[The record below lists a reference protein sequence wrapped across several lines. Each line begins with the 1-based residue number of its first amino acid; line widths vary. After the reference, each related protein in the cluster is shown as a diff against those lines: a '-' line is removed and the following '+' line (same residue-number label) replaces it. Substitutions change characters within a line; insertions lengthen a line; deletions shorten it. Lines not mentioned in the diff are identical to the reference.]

1 MITYSLPT
9 LTELF
14 PFPLDEFQLQAIAA
28 LDAGKSV
35 VVCAP
40 TGSGK
45 TVIGEYAL
53 YRALG
58 RGKRVFYTTPL
69 KALSNQKVRDF
80 QDKLSQLGVNDA
92 ADCVGL
98 ITGDL
103 VVNANAPIVVMTTE
117 IFRNMLYETPIG
129 EVGTS
134 LEEVETVVFDECH
147 YISDRDRGTVW
158 EESIIYCPAT
168 IQLVALSATIGN
180 PEQLTDWINQV
191 RQGKSLKQLRRSLKE
206 DQQHC
211 ELINSD
217 YRPVPLHFHFSAKN
231 GLFPLLNGERDGIN
245 HQLLAKKHQEPKKKR
260 LRREDCPYA
269 ALVVEQLRERD
280 FLPAIYVIFSRKGCE
295 QALQSLQGFNL
306 VTLEES
312 QVIQLT
318 LLRFF
323 LGNDPDLRN
332 RLRSDFG
339 RTFPDFSQQI
349 LAFLA
354 EPTTEAQPLLTLFQT
369 QPDTTLRLWQWL
381 AQSCPMIRFDQI
393 EPLIRGLAVHH
404 AGVLPSWKE
413 LVERLFEQG
422 VIKVVFATATL
433 SAGINMPAR
442 TTVISS
448 LSKRTDKGIEML
460 SPSEFVQIAGRA
472 GRRGMD
478 EAGQV
483 VTVQTPFEGA
493 KEAALLALAS
503 PENLRSCFTPS
514 YGMVLN
520 LLQKHSL
527 EEAKDLMERSFAEYL
542 MQLALEPTQQAIA
555 DLLSQLAQ
563 LDFKLAGVKESDIR
577 SYEKFR
583 ARLREEERLFKTL
596 EQQAEKTR
604 RQEIVHQLSDLFPG
618 QCLHLKGKFI
628 RVGKP
633 IFAVFIRYLPS
644 AGKFDDLLC
653 LGTENRWYRATV
665 NDVYC
670 LSEHCIPGIPSP
682 QLNAQTL
689 PDTTLLKPGKF
700 LKGKSDTHDLAQ
712 QLVAIADVPRPAPEI
727 LEQQERVNQ
736 VKQILE
742 THPFNAQKNPQR
754 LIEQYY
760 QRLTLREELEKR
772 QTDLTRL
779 QSRQSYY
786 WQEFLDLIAVLQH
799 FSALEELVPTPLGEA
814 AATVRGENELW
825 LGLVLMSGKLNQ
837 LAPHHLAAA
846 ISGLITENLRPDTWT
861 NFAAP
866 PEVLAALRPSQN
878 LETFYFFLRSPAS
891 CSEAV
896 WVYSLLA
903 YDLGRMNLWEI
914 RRELFQTQKRHNITM
929 PAWLEVELLGL
940 VEQWALGMTWDE
952 LARQTS
958 LDEGDIVRL
967 LRRTIDLLWQIPQ
980 VPRISDTLK
989 RNAKAA
995 IALIKR
1001 FPV

>member
-1 MITYSLPT
+1 MITYSLPAP
-9 LTELF
+9 TELF

-53 YRALG
+53 YRALD

-80 QDKLSQLGVNDA
+80 QEKLSQLGVKNA
-92 ADCVGL
+92 EDCVGL

-103 VVNANAPIVVMTTE
+103 VINANAPVVVMTTE
-117 IFRNMLYETPIG
+117 IFRNMLYETPVG

-134 LEEVETVVFDECH
+134 LEEVETVIFDECH

-191 RQGKSLKQLRRSLKE
+191 RQGKSLKQLRRSQKE

-231 GLFPLLNGERDGIN
+231 GLFPLLNGEQNGIN
-245 HQLLAKKHQEPKKKR
+245 HQLLTKKHQDAKKKR
-260 LRREDCPYA
+260 LRREDCPYPA
-269 ALVVEQLRERD
+269 IVVEQLRERD

-295 QALQSLQGFNL
+295 QAVQSLPGLNL

-312 QVIQLT
+312 QAIQLT

-323 LGNDPDLRN
+323 LGNDPDLRD
-332 RLRSDFG
+332 RLRRDW
-339 RTFPDFSQQI
+339 RETFPDFCQQI
-349 LAFLA
+349 LAFLGQP
-354 EPTTEAQPLLTLFQT
+354 ESEREALLTLFQA
-369 QPDTTLRLWQWL
+369 QPETTRQLWQWL

-422 VIKVVFATATL
+422 LIKVVFATATL
-433 SAGINMPAR
+433 AAGINMPAR
-442 TTVISS
+442 TTVIST

-483 VTVQTPFEGA
+483 VTMQTPFEGP

-520 LLQKHSL
+520 LLQKHTL

-555 DLLSQLAQ
+555 DLFGQLAQ
-563 LDFKLAGVKESDIR
+563 LDFKLAGVKESDIS

-583 ARLREEERLFKTL
+583 ARLREEERLLKTL
-596 EQQAEKTR
+596 EQQAEKVR
-604 RQEIVHQLSDLFPG
+604 RQEIVQQLSDLFPG
-618 QCLHLKGKFI
+618 QCLYLKGKFI
-628 RVGKP
+628 RIGKP

-644 AGKFDDLLC
+644 AGKSEDLLC
-653 LGTENRWYRATV
+653 LSTDNRWYRATV
-665 NDVYC
+665 NDVYR
-670 LSEHCIPGIPSP
+670 LSDHCIPGIPSP
-682 QLNAQTL
+682 QLSVQTL
-689 PDTTLLKPGKF
+689 PEVSLLKLGRF
-700 LKGKSDTHDLAQ
+700 LKGKPDTYNLAQ
-712 QLVAIADVPRPAPEI
+712 QLVAIAEEPRPAPEI
-727 LEQQERVNQ
+727 LEQQQRVNQ
-736 VKQILE
+736 VKQMLE

-754 LIEQYY
+754 VIEQYY

-786 WQEFLDLIAVLQH
+786 WQEFLELITVLQH

-814 AATVRGENELW
+814 SAAVRGENELW
-825 LGLVLMSGKLNQ
+825 LGLVLMSGKFNH
-837 LAPHHLAAA
+837 LAPHHLAVA

-861 NFAAP
+861 NFSAP

-878 LETFYFFLRSPAS
+878 LDTLYFFLRSPAS

-896 WVYSLLA
+896 WGYSLLA
-903 YDLGRMNLWEI
+903 YDLGRINLWEM

-952 LARQTS
+952 LVQQTS

-980 VPRISDTLK
+980 MPRISDTLK